1 MLSQFEIPFMV
12 PRWAAF
18 LMAQLLWFLSFSD
31 SPEMSTYHTA
41 SLNEE
46 YDYVIVGGGSA
57 GCLLANRLSANPLT
71 TVLLLEAGGLEDAST
86 EVPLLALLH
95 FHGRFDWDYRTEP
108 QNASCQ
114 SMKGKYSPWARGKV
128 LGGSSVINFMMHVR
142 GNKRDYNSW
151 AEEYG
156 AKGWS
161 YDEVLP
167 YFKSIESFHVK
178 QYVHN
183 GYHGSSGELPVDY
196 PNIRTLLS
204 KTFLEAGKELGYD
217 YVDYN
222 GPTQAGFSRV
232 QGNVKDGVRYSASK
246 TFIRPILS
254 HRKNLHISL
263 LTKVTKVLF
272 KDKHAYGVLFKRG
285 AEERTV
291 RAKREV
297 ILSAGTIGSA
307 QLLLLSGVGPADHLE
322 QLNIS
327 LVADLPVGQNL
338 QDHMFTGGVAATM
351 KKGAELQLANMAI
364 ITDYVFGRRGPLAVP
379 AGIEVLAFVNTPFVN
394 ASLDYP
400 DVEIVLMS
408 VSPSSDEGER
418 YLIDTGLTREVYD
431 AYYKPRR
438 GEHGFQL
445 APIINRPKSKGHVRL
460 RSADPD
466 EAPVIDPRYLTHP
479 DDIQVAVQGA
489 KAAVQIIRSKAFE
502 KLGARLWT
510 IPFPACKAEGA
521 MWSEPY
527 LACLARHHTCTTWH
541 PCCTCPLGEHGAAVV
556 DSRLRVRG
564 GVTGLRVIDAS
575 VMPSI
580 VTANLNAPT
589 YMIAEKGAAMI
600 REDHDP
606 SPSGFL
612 NLIG

>member
-1 MLSQFEIPFMV
+1 M
-12 PRWAAF
+12 
-18 LMAQLLWFLSFSD
+18 
-31 SPEMSTYHTA
+31 Y
-41 SLNEE
+41 SLK
-46 YDYVIVGGGSA
+46 
-57 GCLLANRLSANPLT
+57 
-71 TVLLLEAGGLEDAST
+71 
-86 EVPLLALLH
+86 
-95 FHGRFDWDYRTEP
+95 
-108 QNASCQ
+108 QNA
-114 SMKGKYSPWARGKV
+114 R
-128 LGGSSVINFMMHVR
+128 
-142 GNKRDYNSW
+142 
-151 AEEYG
+151 
-156 AKGWS
+156 
-161 YDEVLP
+161 
-167 YFKSIESFHVK
+167 
-178 QYVHN
+178 
-183 GYHGSSGELPVDY
+183 
-196 PNIRTLLS
+196 
-204 KTFLEAGKELGYD
+204 
-217 YVDYN
+217 
-222 GPTQAGFSRV
+222 FSRV

-291 RAKREV
+291 LAKREV
-297 ILSAGTIGSA
+297 ILSGGTIGSA

-418 YLIDTGLTREVYD
+418 YLIDTGLTREGMLLLSSLEVYD

-479 DDIQVAVQGA
+479 DDIHVAVQGEWHRHPRSSRKRLSPARVSDRPFRLDPQCGKEKKKEGA
-489 KAAVQIIRSKAFE
+489 KAAVQIIRSKAFK

-606 SPSGFL
+606 SPSGLL

>member
-1 MLSQFEIPFMV
+1 
-12 PRWAAF
+12 
-18 LMAQLLWFLSFSD
+18 
-31 SPEMSTYHTA
+31 
-41 SLNEE
+41 
-46 YDYVIVGGGSA
+46 
-57 GCLLANRLSANPLT
+57 
-71 TVLLLEAGGLEDAST
+71 
-86 EVPLLALLH
+86 
-95 FHGRFDWDYRTEP
+95 
-108 QNASCQ
+108 
-114 SMKGKYSPWARGKV
+114 
-128 LGGSSVINFMMHVR
+128 
-142 GNKRDYNSW
+142 
-151 AEEYG
+151 
-156 AKGWS
+156 
-161 YDEVLP
+161 
-167 YFKSIESFHVK
+167 
-178 QYVHN
+178 
-183 GYHGSSGELPVDY
+183 
-196 PNIRTLLS
+196 
-204 KTFLEAGKELGYD
+204 
-217 YVDYN
+217 
-222 GPTQAGFSRV
+222 
-232 QGNVKDGVRYSASK
+232 
-246 TFIRPILS
+246 
-254 HRKNLHISL
+254 
-263 LTKVTKVLF
+263 
-272 KDKHAYGVLFKRG
+272 
-285 AEERTV
+285 
-291 RAKREV
+291 
-297 ILSAGTIGSA
+297 
-307 QLLLLSGVGPADHLE
+307 
-322 QLNIS
+322 
-327 LVADLPVGQNL
+327 
-338 QDHMFTGGVAATM
+338 MFTGGVAATM

-418 YLIDTGLTREVYD
+418 YLIDTGLTRE
-431 AYYKPRR
+431 
-438 GEHGFQL
+438 L

-479 DDIQVAVQGA
+479 DDIHVAVQGEWHRHPRSSRKRLSPARVSDRPFRLDPQCGKEKKKKRVRPLYSRPSLCLLEENEDEDGA
-489 KAAVQIIRSKAFE
+489 KAAVQIIRSKAFKKLGARLWTIPFPACKAE
-502 KLGARLWT
+502 GAMWSEPYLACLARHHTCTTWHPCCTCPLGEHGAAIIRSKAFKKLGARLWT

-606 SPSGFL
+606 SPSGLL

>member
-1 MLSQFEIPFMV
+1 M
-12 PRWAAF
+12 
-18 LMAQLLWFLSFSD
+18 
-31 SPEMSTYHTA
+31 TA
-41 SLNEE
+41 SQRQPAQALPQGMLNFCKSMVGRYLEQVSE
-46 YDYVIVGGGSA
+46 ADMHACLQTAISEVRLKRNSKLGLTKDPSHQASSTPRPNTGQTTTIPSRKPPKKKLDNADVAIEHHAPGDQDMEAASSEMTPSATTAAQNPSSMGGGSA

-196 PNIRTLLS
+196 PNTRTLLS

-222 GPTQAGFSRV
+222 GPTQAGNCNFLYCSNCFSRV

-322 QLNIS
+322 QLN
-327 LVADLPVGQNL
+327 
-338 QDHMFTGGVAATM
+338 DHMFTGGVAATM

-418 YLIDTGLTREVYD
+418 YLIDTGLTREDSRCPGLRLWGSVWVQMLLRSSLEVYD

-479 DDIQVAVQGA
+479 DDIHVAVQGEWHRHPRPSR
-489 KAAVQIIRSKAFE
+489 KRFVPGHLR
-502 KLGARLWT
+502 ARQ
-510 IPFPACKAEGA
+510 
-521 MWSEPY
+521 
-527 LACLARHHTCTTWH
+527 
-541 PCCTCPLGEHGAAVV
+541 VV
-556 DSRLRVRG
+556 HVAL
-564 GVTGLRVIDAS
+564 
-575 VMPSI
+575 
-580 VTANLNAPT
+580 
-589 YMIAEKGAAMI
+589 K
-600 REDHDP
+600 
-606 SPSGFL
+606 
-612 NLIG
+612 